1 MCKANINIDAIFLR
15 SHPATF
21 SQYSQ
26 NVYELMLGLQN
37 IAELAS
43 SVCKESSAKQKNR
56 KYDLKSI
63 FMMY

>member
-1 MCKANINIDAIFLR
+1 MLFFLR
-15 SHPATF
+15 SHPATI

-43 SVCKESSAKQKNR
+43 SVCKAQLNR
-56 KYDLKSI
+56 KTENMTLNP
-63 FMMY
+63 FL